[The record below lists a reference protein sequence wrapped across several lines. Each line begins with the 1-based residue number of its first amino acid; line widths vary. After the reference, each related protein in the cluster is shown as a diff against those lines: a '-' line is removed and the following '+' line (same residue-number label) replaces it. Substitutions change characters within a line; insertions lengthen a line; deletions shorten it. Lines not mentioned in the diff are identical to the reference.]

1 VYRITAIS
9 RSIADITEHI
19 AVEIRYFTKN
29 AEDSAAV
36 KAFTRKV
43 LGDNK

>member
-1 VYRITAIS
+1 MVA
-9 RSIADITEHI
+9 
-19 AVEIRYFTKN
+19 EIRYFTKN